1 MVMPVIVVYY
11 GVKEAVPRDSTSM
24 ALSCWHMVGFGV
36 LGMLDKLMM
45 AQLTLQVVPTVYTN
59 IRNETL
65 HTNQFSVTENFRE
78 SGDTSGG
85 GRNLPGVFFFYD
97 MSPIKV
103 GKETSRRSAAQGSLV
118 KLCLNGMFLSEL

>member
-1 MVMPVIVVYY
+1 MACDGFCDDHLGCFQARKPVIVAGRLQQVIH
-11 GVKEAVPRDSTSM
+11 KSPQ
-24 ALSCWHMVGFGV
+24 
-36 LGMLDKLMM
+36 ML
-45 AQLTLQVVPTVYTN
+45 LQVVPTVYTN

-103 GKETSRRSAAQGSLV
+103 GHHCMKVDVDISKQ
-118 KLCLNGMFLSEL
+118 